1 MSEAG
6 KNFTNPS
13 SIQKACKT
21 AIITASVHENEH
33 FRAKNHRFAHHACN
47 QFLQLMVYS
56 TVIYMNVTIV
66 NKKGD
71 QYHHYWITFVT

>member
-21 AIITASVHENEH
+21 AIITALVHENEH
-33 FRAKNHRFAHHACN
+33 FRAKNHRFVHHACN

-56 TVIYMNVTIV
+56 TVIYTDETMLI
-66 NKKGD
+66 KKMI
-71 QYHHYWITFVT
+71 YITNIG